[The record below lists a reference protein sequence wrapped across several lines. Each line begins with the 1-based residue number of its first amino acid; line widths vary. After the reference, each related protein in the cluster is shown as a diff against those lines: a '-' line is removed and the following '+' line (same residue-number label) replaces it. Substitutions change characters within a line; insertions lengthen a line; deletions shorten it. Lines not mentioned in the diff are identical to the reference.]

1 MLDNKRKDMPVPRV
15 EQTNVVEKPM
25 ESLKCGRHKKN
36 NAVKVL
42 VLVW

>member
-15 EQTNVVEKPM
+15 EQTNVVEKPHGVVKM
-25 ESLKCGRHKKN
+25 WQTQKN

-42 VLVW
+42 VLVR